1 MDGPVRVGIAG
12 REEMSEGALNL
23 RKLWLICIFVLI
35 SVCKVAD
42 YEGVDSAGYS
52 VR

>member
-1 MDGPVRVGIAG
+1 MDEPVRVGIAG

-23 RKLWLICIFVLI
+23 RKLWLICIFVSINRILH
-35 SVCKVAD
+35 
-42 YEGVDSAGYS
+42 EGVDSAGYS